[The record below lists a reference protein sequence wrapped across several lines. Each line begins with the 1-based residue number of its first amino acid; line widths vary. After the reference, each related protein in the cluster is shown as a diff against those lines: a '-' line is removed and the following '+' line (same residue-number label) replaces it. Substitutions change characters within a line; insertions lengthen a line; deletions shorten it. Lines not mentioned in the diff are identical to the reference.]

1 MSGKI
6 YVVAG
11 PSGVGKGT
19 VIKRLFE
26 LDKNLSLSIS
36 ATTRQ
41 PREGEVDGVNYYF
54 ITYDRFQEII
64 ENGGFLEH
72 AEYVGNFYGTPKQP
86 VIDKAEEG
94 FDVILEIEVQGAMQV
109 LENMPGAKGIFILPP
124 SFEELEKRL
133 RGRGTETDESVMRR
147 LETAANE
154 LGCINMFDYYVVND
168 TVEGAANRILEIIE
182 SRRGIEDDEE

>member
-19 VIKRLFE
+19 VLKRLFE
-26 LDKNLSLSIS
+26 LDDKLSLSIS
-36 ATTRQ
+36 ATTRP

-54 ITYDRFQEII
+54 ITYDQFQEII
-64 ENGGFLEH
+64 ENDGFLEH
-72 AEYVGNFYGTPKQP
+72 AVYVGNFYGTPKQP
-86 VIDKAEEG
+86 VLDKAGEG
-94 FDVILEIEVQGAMQV
+94 YDVILEIEVQGATQV
-109 LENMPGAKGIFILPP
+109 LEKLPGAKGIFILPP
-124 SFEELEKRL
+124 SFEELERRL
-133 RGRGTETDESVMRR
+133 RGRGTENNDAVMER

-168 TVEGAANRILEIIE
+168 DVDAAANRILEIIR
-182 SRRGIEDDEE
+182 SRRGASDDE